1 MTEFL
6 PYSTP
11 NSKLNREETLSIL
24 ETVQQEGDGNEWI
37 AKGLGWDDAWRS
49 GNY

>member
-11 NSKLNREETLSIL
+11 NSKLNREATLSIL
-24 ETVQQEGDGNEWI
+24 ETVQQEGDGNE
-37 AKGLGWDDAWRS
+37 
-49 GNY
+49 

>member
-11 NSKLNREETLSIL
+11 NSKLNREVTLSIL
-24 ETVQQEGDGNEWI
+24 ETVQQEGDGNE
-37 AKGLGWDDAWRS
+37 
-49 GNY
+49 